1 MCVTRRLT
9 TFTLFALTV
18 YLAPAEVLCPAET
31 FENPVIREYF
41 ADPTF
46 WTADDGWI
54 YGTSS
59 GLVPIKRSRDLVHW
73 ENTNVPAVD
82 AADLEMLKKFSKRF
96 WAPDAVRIGKTYH
109 LYFTQ
114 FVSSDTN
121 RLVCATSER
130 PEGPF
135 RFRSVVLENWKYG
148 KKDCAIDA
156 EVIVDGDKIWLFTGS
171 VAGGVWRTRLTPD
184 GLAVDPSA
192 PFEHVAGLIPK
203 RDYRPWI
210 YSHRCYEGS
219 YLYRR
224 GKWWYLFVSCGA
236 IDNGTYRL
244 CVGRSERI
252 DGVFRD
258 KLDVPLTESGGE
270 QLLVT
275 NPDSDFSGPGH
286 NGDIFTDRTGRTYM
300 FIHSQWKGCP
310 AKGKPWRSGPR
321 CTSLQ
326 EVKWTQDGWP
336 YFETG
341 SLVPRERI
349 PETK

>member
-1 MCVTRRLT
+1 M
-9 TFTLFALTV
+9 TV
-18 YLAPAEVLCPAET
+18 RADDM
-31 FENPVIREYF
+31 FSNPVIAEDF
-41 ADPTF
+41 PDPTF
-46 WTADDGWI
+46 WTSDDGWV
-54 YGTSS
+54 YGTAS
-59 GLVPIKRSRDLVHW
+59 GLNSGLKTIRRSRDLVSW
-73 ENTNVPAVD
+73 EDTHVQPLR
-82 AADLEMLKKFSKRF
+82 ADDLDELRKFSNHF
-96 WAPDAVRIGKTYH
+96 WAPDAIRIGKTYF

-156 EVIVDGDKIWLFTGS
+156 EVVEDNGKLWLFIGS
-171 VAGGVWRTRLTPD
+171 VAGGVWRTRLTAN
-184 GLAVDPSA
+184 GLSVDPSA

-203 RDYRPWI
+203 ADYRKWI
-210 YSHRCYEGS
+210 YSHCCYEGS
-219 YLYRR
+219 YLFHR

-236 IDNGTYRL
+236 IHNGTYKL
-244 CVGRSERI
+244 CVGRSETL

-258 KLDVPLTESGGE
+258 RLDVPLTESGGD
-270 QLLVT
+270 LLLAT
-275 NPDSDFSGPGH
+275 DPDSDFSGAGH

-300 FIHSQWKGCP
+300 FIHSQWKGCV
-310 AKGKPWRSGPR
+310 GKDRRWRSGPR

-326 EVKWTQDGWP
+326 EVKWDQDGWP

-341 SLVPRERI
+341 SLVARERRPVMNEI
-349 PETK
+349 SQP